1 MIPFFKNFNYIAG
14 GAGGGGGGVAIP
26 SMFPTGEELLV
37 S

>member
-26 SMFPTGEELLV
+26 SMFSTGEELLV